1 MTPQPHGKRL
11 DSVNTR
17 ETHNHICSRDMG
29 FLVYAVCENKARI
42 EDNWT
47 NLVLCTESV
56 ESPAPGVRM
65 ARVLPQNLSHLS
77 FKIER
82 VESARPIQSTCHEL
96 NFLHLGSLHKTF
108 FIARWFWYIG
118 QWCVGRFSG
127 CNFHLPPSFDV
138 ITDSLKQLL
147 HRISYCRIWTEPFT
161 TFCSR
166 GKSCRWKFP
175 IYAFYIIFSQLEQ
188 TWSVRF
194 TYLVKCLA
202 VDGVM
207 RPSINF
213 SCSWKLDFCKT
224 DLLWLYIEARA
235 TLYWGI
241 IYQKFIRIIHSW
253 MGL

>member
-175 IYAFYIIFSQLEQ
+175 IYMHSILFSL
-188 TWSVRF
+188 
-194 TYLVKCLA
+194 
-202 VDGVM
+202 
-207 RPSINF
+207 
-213 SCSWKLDFCKT
+213 SWNKLDLYGSLISLNV
-224 DLLWLYIEARA
+224 LLWMASCGHLSIFHVAENWISVKQICFDC
-235 TLYWGI
+235 T
-241 IYQKFIRIIHSW
+241 
-253 MGL
+253 